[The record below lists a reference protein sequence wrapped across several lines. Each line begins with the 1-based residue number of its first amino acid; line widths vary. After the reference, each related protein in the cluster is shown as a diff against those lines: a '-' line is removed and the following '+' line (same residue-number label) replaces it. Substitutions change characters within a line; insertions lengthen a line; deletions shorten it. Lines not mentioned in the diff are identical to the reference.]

1 VLILGAPNREP
12 NICSTKISE
21 TAASFSAFPLNK
33 NGNAKMNRYDEE
45 LLDKQM
51 GKLTPPQDDGA
62 IAVWLIATFL
72 AGATL
77 GAVLSAH

>member
-1 VLILGAPNREP
+1 VLTLAAQLGTQCLFHAGRRN
-12 NICSTKISE
+12 
-21 TAASFSAFPLNK
+21 
-33 NGNAKMNRYDEE
+33 NGKFFCVSYQQKVGALEMNRYDEE

>member
-1 VLILGAPNREP
+1 M
-12 NICSTKISE
+12 
-21 TAASFSAFPLNK
+21 NK
-33 NGNAKMNRYDEE
+33 NGKCKMDRYDEE

-51 GKLTPPQDDGA
+51 VKLTPPRNDGA
-62 IAVWLIATFL
+62 IAVWLVATFL